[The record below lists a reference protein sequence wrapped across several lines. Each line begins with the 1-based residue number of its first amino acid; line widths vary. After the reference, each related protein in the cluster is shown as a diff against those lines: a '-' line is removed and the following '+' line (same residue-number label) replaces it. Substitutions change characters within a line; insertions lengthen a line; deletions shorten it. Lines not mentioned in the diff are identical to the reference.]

1 MCFLVQTCVFLFS
14 RIFSLRSSSISRRPA
29 QLQPCQDNPTGFP
42 PPLTSPVCHLLL
54 SLENIPGYQSK
65 LCFII
70 YTHFPPS
77 STFTVLDL
85 TFLSLSSGFPP
96 FSGPGGLFP
105 RHPPVI
111 SFAQLPH
118 SIKSIKLSLHI
129 F

>member
-1 MCFLVQTCVFLFS
+1 MCFLMQTCVFLFS
-14 RIFSLRSSSISRRPA
+14 RIFSLRSSSNLNCNPA
-29 QLQPCQDNPTGFP
+29 KIIQLVSLLHSP
-42 PPLTSPVCHLLL
+42 PPLPSPVCHLLL

-70 YTHFPPS
+70 YKHLPPS

-85 TFLSLSSGFPP
+85 TFLSLSSGFPS
-96 FSGPGGLFP
+96 FSGPRGSFP